1 LLGPT
6 ADQTGVARGFWKED
20 SMHERALVI
29 IPTYNERENLA
40 DIAAAV
46 LAYPGVHVLVVDD
59 NSPDGTGQLAD
70 ELAAQHPGRLHVLHR
85 PGKQGL
91 GRAYIAGFAYALER
105 DYDLIFEMDAD
116 FSHDP
121 RHLPQFFAAI
131 QEADLVLGSRY
142 VAGGGTVNWSWLRK
156 LISRGGSLYA
166 RAILGL
172 PINDLTGGFKC
183 FRRQVLEAIDLQS
196 VAATGYAF
204 QIELTYRAYQLGFR
218 IVETPIVFVDR
229 RVGQSKM
236 SRKILFEAMGM
247 VWRMRLS
254 PPPEMRRPLP
264 RPAKTGRTM

>member
-1 LLGPT
+1 
-6 ADQTGVARGFWKED
+6 
-20 SMHERALVI
+20 MNERALVI

-40 DIAAAV
+40 AIAADV
-46 LAYPGVHVLVVDD
+46 LALDGLHVLVVDD
-59 NSPDGTGQLAD
+59 NSPDGTGELAD
-70 ELAAQHPGRLHVLHR
+70 ELAARYPGRLHVLHR

-91 GRAYIAGFAYALER
+91 GRAYIAGFRYALER

-121 RHLPQFFAAI
+121 RHLPQFLAAI
-131 QEADLVLGSRY
+131 QHADLVLGSRY
-142 VAGGGTVNWSWLRK
+142 VPGGGTVNWSPVRK
-156 LISRGGSLYA
+156 IISRGGSLYA
-166 RAILGL
+166 RTILGL

-183 FRRQVLEAIDLQS
+183 FRRQVLETIDLDS

-204 QIELTYRAYQLGFR
+204 QIEMTYRTHQLGFR

-236 SRKILFEAMGM
+236 SRRILFEAMGM

-254 PPPEMRRPLP
+254 PPPEV
-264 RPAKTGRTM
+264 RPAAARPETSRSL

>member
-1 LLGPT
+1 
-6 ADQTGVARGFWKED
+6 
-20 SMHERALVI
+20 MNERALVI

-40 DIAAAV
+40 AIVADV
-46 LAYPGVHVLVVDD
+46 LAFDSLHILVVDD
-59 NSPDGTGQLAD
+59 NSPDGTGELAD
-70 ELAAQHPGRLHVLHR
+70 ELAARYSGRLHVLHR

-91 GRAYIAGFAYALER
+91 GRAYIAGFRYALER

-121 RHLPQFFAAI
+121 RHLPQFLAAI
-131 QEADLVLGSRY
+131 QHADLVLGSRY
-142 VAGGGTVNWSWLRK
+142 VPGGGTVNWSPVRK
-156 LISRGGSLYA
+156 IISRGGSLYA
-166 RAILGL
+166 RTILGL

-183 FRRQVLEAIDLQS
+183 FRRQVLETIDLDS

-204 QIELTYRAYQLGFR
+204 QIEMTYRTHQLGFR

-236 SRKILFEAMGM
+236 SRRILFEAMGM

-254 PPPEMRRPLP
+254 PPPEV
-264 RPAKTGRTM
+264 RPAAARPEAGRSL